1 MQKKCLVLDSL
12 ELSTA
17 VGRNC
22 FAVFR
27 GFFGSCLLK
36 ILVSILLIVH
46 VIIVVYVAA
55 VSRSHG
61 LSMQCT
67 SGVLLLLLLLFICS
81 SSQILKCVE
90 AKFCFWQTRFNQV

>member
-12 ELSTA
+12 ELSTE
-17 VGRNC
+17 VGQNC

-46 VIIVVYVAA
+46 VVIAVYVAA

-61 LSMQCT
+61 LSIHVQCT
-67 SGVLLLLLLLFICS
+67 SGVVLLLLLLFFWS
-81 SSQILKCVE
+81 RSQILKCVE
-90 AKFCFWQTRFNQV
+90 AKFCCWHTHLN